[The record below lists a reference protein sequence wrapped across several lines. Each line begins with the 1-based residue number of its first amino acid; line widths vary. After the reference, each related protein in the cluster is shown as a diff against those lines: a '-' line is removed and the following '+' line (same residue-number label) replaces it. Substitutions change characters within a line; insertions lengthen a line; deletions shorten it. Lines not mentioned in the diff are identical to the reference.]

1 MEEGSQE
8 RDCHKAIKSCQR
20 TSDMPQFCRH
30 MPKEMQDDVWK
41 TESEWFRPWFNRPA
55 YHVLYGHRSEQ
66 EASDLVHRL
75 VEGGHLGPTGKVLD
89 AGCGAGRH
97 ARALASKA
105 WEVSAFDLSEASI
118 ASAQLKGDGQVQFQV
133 LDLRELERQTD
144 WTGRFDVVTN
154 FFTSLGY
161 FSTTEEHDSVIRG
174 FATALKPGG
183 LLLLDYL
190 NVESVRSG
198 LVPYEQVDRQ
208 GTLFTIHRRIQGGWI
223 EKSIQF
229 EWEGEYE
236 HHVERVQALH
246 LNDFER
252 ILSDHNLDI
261 VSTWGDYQLG
271 PWHPASPRCMI
282 LAKLQPQNES

>member
-1 MEEGSQE
+1 
-8 RDCHKAIKSCQR
+8 
-20 TSDMPQFCRH
+20 

-66 EASDLVHRL
+66 EAFDLVHRL

-105 WEVSAFDLSEASI
+105 WKVSAFDLSEASI
-118 ASAQLKGDGQVQFQV
+118 ASAQLKSDGQVQFQV

-144 WTGRFDVVTN
+144 WTGHFDVVTN

-190 NVESVRSG
+190 NVESCGRDLSRSNRWNAKALCSRFTVASRAGG
-198 LVPYEQVDRQ
+198 LKNPFNSNGR
-208 GTLFTIHRRIQGGWI
+208 GSPSTMWNAFRPFTSRISS
-223 EKSIQF
+223 EF
-229 EWEGEYE
+229 
-236 HHVERVQALH
+236 
-246 LNDFER
+246 
-252 ILSDHNLDI
+252 
-261 VSTWGDYQLG
+261 
-271 PWHPASPRCMI
+271 
-282 LAKLQPQNES
+282 